1 MNNITTQELLEKAT
15 PLIKLLNELH
25 PHHTIIVTSTS
36 AVLYEWEVACYTE
49 EFVKD

>member
-1 MNNITTQELLEKAT
+1 MNNITTKELEEKAT

-36 AVLYEWEVACYTE
+36 AVLWEWKVACHTE
-49 EFVKD
+49 EFLKD